1 MIRTRASAH
10 RSTHTPARGGV
21 ALRKLLAPTLAL
33 FLAAPGAA
41 ADPCP
46 ERGFLDPPAPP
57 APGAL
62 PRIGGWVWSSARV
75 TEVVVR
81 QRERVLAATTP
92 ELPRDDVAAEFP
104 ACRSGQPPG
113 FSVTVPPAPDAAGL
127 VVEARTADGRTLEI
141 GTVNLDLAGP
151 FGALENSGA
160 IAQGAETSVHG
171 WAISPFGEL
180 KVSVLAGDVELA
192 NGTAGGRRDDI
203 AALYGAE
210 RSGFDLPLSFETLP
224 RGRHALT
231 VRLTDRDGRRTEL
244 RGPELINDRA
254 LGGLEDSGPIALDAP
269 NVLRGW
275 AITADG
281 GGSVRIRAGDRDL
294 GVFAADR
301 VREDVGRRYPLWPH
315 AGRSG
320 FEAKLSFRDLPRG
333 RYPLMVTFSDAAGEY
348 LTLRGPSVHNDLP
361 IGRVLQN
368 RWRMVD
374 PDPLELSAWVADE
387 DGIATVE
394 LVTESGRALAPLDPD
409 GAERPYS
416 AALDATEGKL
426 GEPEP
431 PVATGRVYRTRFDTG
446 SLPPGLHRLAVRATD
461 NRGRS
466 ALLPG
471 PLVLRRDA
479 AEDSRAACAGE
490 PFRLFFPG
498 DTETFRW
505 GFAAL
510 QELRDLAAGPCVE
523 IGLRGRVEYLR
534 TTFGKQADYRFD
546 PDFPDALRLRP
557 EGSITSTAL
566 NELLGLAARLDAPM
580 LVTLDGGPWADARF
594 AAPDIDIVDVLEQ
607 DELAVQWNQWGK
619 AEPDDALGGLAGS
632 YGSPQLARMMNLSPY
647 NAAFRHYKQR
657 NLQAAVRTI
666 VEADAVAPGRFVAV
680 NLDPDQYVNP
690 WFYQAQWYDYSPQS
704 LRQFREWLTH
714 GGPYAPGAELAG
726 SGHAPALDLGA
737 INRLAGQHWRALEQ
751 VDPPRG
757 RPDYADPWHQLWTAF
772 KRHQVAQ
779 HYGDLARWAAEAGL
793 DPARIYTSQTFIQAD
808 VAVDVQDR
816 ASGWTDE
823 AGVSIAGAKPAAG
836 HLGAILYGPASRNEG
851 RPRSG
856 ESLFHDIRAAD
867 PDWAVVELHPAT
879 IEFPEMLPS
888 HADAYATISRTL
900 NFGARFISPMWGSE
914 VADRFVYPQRFRSY
928 DTFTGSSFEY
938 QLLWWLRYR
947 RDTPVG
953 SLGFPF
959 GNEAVASDDGWT
971 ASAAMSKERGE
982 VRLAV
987 AQPWLTL
994 RSASFGT
1001 RQLAPGSR
1009 LEVRGTWR
1017 PGLRVFLDLQPPG
1030 SENGGATLALAESA
1044 GMLVGVTTPHESVTT
1059 DRIALRWLAL
1069 DAAPIGAVRID
1080 DIRLLAAPASDAA
1093 H

>member
-1 MIRTRASAH
+1 MRR
-10 RSTHTPARGGV
+10 
-21 ALRKLLAPTLAL
+21 LLAPSLAL
-33 FLAAPGAA
+33 FLAASGGAA
-41 ADPCP
+41 AGPCP
-46 ERGFLDPPAPP
+46 ERGFLDSPAPT

-62 PRIGGWVWSSARV
+62 PRIGGWVWSSARI

-81 QRERVLAATTP
+81 QHERVLATVVP
-92 ELPRDDVAAEFP
+92 GLPRDDVAAEFP
-104 ACRSGQPPG
+104 ECRSEQPPG
-113 FSVTVPPAPDAAGL
+113 FSVSVPPAPDAASL
-127 VVEARTADGRTLEI
+127 VVEARTADGRVLEI
-141 GTVNLDLAGP
+141 GTVSVDLTRPVA
-151 FGALENSGA
+151 AIENSGV
-160 IAQGAETSVHG
+160 IAQGAESSVHG
-171 WAISPFGEL
+171 WAMSPLGEL
-180 KVSVLAGDVELA
+180 QVSVLAGELELA
-192 NGTAGGRRDDI
+192 TGTAGGRRDDI

-224 RGRHALT
+224 RGRYALT

-244 RGPELINDRA
+244 RGPEVINDRA
-254 LGGLEDSGPIALDAP
+254 LGGLEDSGPIELDAQ

-281 GGSVRIRAGDRDL
+281 VGSVRIRARDKDL

-301 VREDVGRRYPLWPH
+301 AREDVGRRYTLWPH
-315 AGRSG
+315 AGRAG
-320 FEAKLSFRDLPRG
+320 FEANLSFRDLPRG
-333 RYPLMVTFSDAAGEY
+333 RYPLVVTFRDAAGEY

-361 IGRVLQN
+361 IGRVLQD

-374 PDPLELSAWVADE
+374 PGALELAAWVADE

-394 LVTESGRALAPLDPD
+394 LVTESGRELAPLAPE
-409 GAERPYS
+409 GEPRRYS
-416 AALDATEGKL
+416 SALDMTNGKR

-431 PVATGRVYRTRFDTG
+431 AVATGRVYRARFDTD

-461 NRGRS
+461 NSGRS

-479 AEDSRAACAGE
+479 AEDAGAACPGE

-498 DTETFRW
+498 DTETFRS
-505 GFAAL
+505 GFATL

-546 PDFPDALRLRP
+546 PDFPDALRLRE

-566 NELLGLAARLDAPM
+566 NELLGLAARLDAPL

-594 AAPDIDIVDVLEQ
+594 AAPDIDVVDVLEQ

-619 AEPDDALGGLAGS
+619 AEPDDAHGGLAGS
-632 YGSPQLARMMNLSPY
+632 YDAPQLARMMNLSPY
-647 NAAFRHYKQR
+647 NEAFRRYKQR

-666 VEADAVAPGRFVAV
+666 VEADDVAAGRFVAV
-680 NLDPDQYVNP
+680 NLDPDEYINP

-714 GGPYAPGAELAG
+714 TGPYADGGALAG
-726 SGHAPALDLGA
+726 RGHVPALGLDA
-737 INRLAGQHWRALEQ
+737 INRLAGQHWRSLEQ

-757 RPDYADPWHQLWTAF
+757 KPDYADPWHQLWTAF

-779 HYGDLARWAAEAGL
+779 HYGDLARWVAEAGL

-808 VAVDVQDR
+808 VSVDVQDR
-816 ASGWTDE
+816 ANGWTDE
-823 AGVSIAGAKPAAG
+823 AGVSIAGARPAYG

-856 ESLFHDIRAAD
+856 ESLFHNIRATD

-900 NFGARFISPMWGSE
+900 NFGARFLSPMWGSD

-928 DTFTGSSFEY
+928 DAFNASSFEY

-947 RDTPVG
+947 REMPVG
-953 SLGFPF
+953 SLSFPF
-959 GNEAVASDDGWT
+959 GNEAVASDDDWT
-971 ASAAMSKERGE
+971 ASAAVASVPGE
-982 VRLAV
+982 LRLAV

-994 RSASFGT
+994 RSPSIGPM
-1001 RQLAPGSR
+1001 QLPPGSR
-1009 LEVRGTWR
+1009 VEIRGTWR
-1017 PGLRVFLDLQPPG
+1017 RGLRAFLELQPHEGG
-1030 SENGGATLALAESA
+1030 SASTVLPLTERAE
-1044 GMLVGVTTPHESVTT
+1044 MLVGTMGSGESATT
-1059 DRIALRWLAL
+1059 DRISLRWIAL
-1069 DAAPIGAVRID
+1069 DAAPIGEVRID
-1080 DIRLLAAPASDAA
+1080 DIRLLGASSSHAAR
-1093 H
+1093 